1 MKVLLISTYEY
12 FGGAS
17 IAAKRLLC
25 ALIKMRINSKLL
37 IKQIISEES
46 DVLSLNT
53 SMFRSGL
60 NYYRFL
66 WERIVIF
73 MNNGFNRANLFK
85 VSLAN
90 TGIDISKENIVISS
104 DIIHIHWI
112 NQGFLSLNDVKKILD
127 LKKPVVWTLHD
138 MWPITSICHHSWG
151 CEGFTRNCGKCPF
164 LQSKNPKD
172 LSYRTWKKK
181 KFIAS
186 SNIQIVAVSSWLAKM
201 AKKSSLTRDLNI
213 TVIPNVIDLSVF
225 YQRDKRMIRKE
236 LSMPEDVCV
245 VLMGAARL
253 DDPIKGF
260 GYLKDALSKIST
272 KNVML
277 LLFGAIKDKSILDCL
292 PVPHLWL
299 GVLSNS
305 EKIAELY
312 SAADVTVVP
321 SYYETFGQTI
331 IEAMA
336 CGCPAVSFNN
346 SGQTDII
353 DHKIN
358 GYLAQYRNVIDFAEG
373 IDWVLSNR
381 DNKDISLSCIKK
393 VRENYAE
400 EIVASKYI
408 SLYRKMLDA

>member
-12 FGGAS
+12 FGGAA
-17 IAAKRLLC
+17 IAAKRLLR

-37 IKQIISEES
+37 VKQIASGES
-46 DVLSLNT
+46 DILSLNT
-53 SMFRSGL
+53 SAFRSGQ
-60 NYYRFL
+60 NYCRFF

-73 MNNGFNRANLFK
+73 MNNGFNRTNLFK

-104 DIIHIHWI
+104 DIIHIHRI
-112 NQGFLSLNDVKKILD
+112 NQGMLSLHDIKKLID
-127 LKKPVVWTLHD
+127 TGKPIVWTLHD
-138 MWPITSICHHSWG
+138 MWPVTSICHHSWG
-151 CEGFTRNCGKCPF
+151 CEGFTKNCGMCPF
-164 LQSKNPKD
+164 LKSKNSKD
-172 LSYRTWKKK
+172 ISYQIWHKK

-186 SNIQIVAVSSWLAKM
+186 SNIQIVAVSSWLAQM
-201 AKKSSLTRDLNI
+201 AQKSSLTKELNI

-225 YQRDKRMIRKE
+225 YQRDKMTIRRE
-236 LSMPEDVCV
+236 YSISQDVSV
-245 VLMGAARL
+245 ILMGAVRL

-260 GYLKDALSKIST
+260 GYLKDALSKVST

-277 LLFGAIKDKSILDCL
+277 LLFGAIKDKSILNDLSVPYLCL
-292 PVPHLWL
+292 GQISDSV
-299 GVLSNS
+299 
-305 EKIAELY
+305 KIAELY

-336 CGCPAVSFNN
+336 CACPVVSFNN

-358 GYLAQYRNVIDFAEG
+358 GYLAQYRNVVDFAEG
-373 IDWVLSNR
+373 IDWTLNNR
-381 DNKDISLSCIKK
+381 NNKDISLSCVKK
-393 VRENYAE
+393 VHDNYSE
-400 EIVASKYI
+400 EIVANKYI
-408 SLYRKMLDA
+408 SLYHKLLDA

>member
-1 MKVLLISTYEY
+1 MKIVI
-12 FGGAS
+12 
-17 IAAKRLLC
+17 
-25 ALIKMRINSKLL
+25 
-37 IKQIISEES
+37 
-46 DVLSLNT
+46 LNT
-53 SMFRSGL
+53 AEMGIAPNRLQKALQKNDCTVTMLVRDKISNEKDVISINRSIVQAYI
-60 NYYRFL
+60 NKFRFL
-66 WERIVIF
+66 IERLVIW
-73 MNNGFNRANLFK
+73 MALHLKKENLFR
-85 VSLAN
+85 VSIAN
-90 TGIDISKENIVISS
+90 TGMNITTWPIIQEADV
-104 DIIHIHWI
+104 IHIHWI

-181 KFIAS
+181 KFVAS